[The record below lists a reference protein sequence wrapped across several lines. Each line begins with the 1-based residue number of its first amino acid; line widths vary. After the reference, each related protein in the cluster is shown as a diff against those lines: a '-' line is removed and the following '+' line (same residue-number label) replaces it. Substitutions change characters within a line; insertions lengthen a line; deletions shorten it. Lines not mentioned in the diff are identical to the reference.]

1 MLTFNQIKAIEHA
14 LGADKAGPVIQAF
27 ESVKQFGAEWARE
40 ELVTR
45 DYLDVRLAEAR
56 AHLDTRLAEL
66 KAETI
71 KWVAGML
78 IAQAA
83 VVATLVKL
91 L

>member
-14 LGADKAGPVIQAF
+14 LGVDKAGPIIQAF
-27 ESVKQFGAEWARE
+27 ESIDERARE